1 MAAILEKDIPKLDY
15 VVYLQASTDVLL
27 KRIEKRGRPFEFNM
41 DFAYIDAL
49 NQAYNNFFFHF
60 TASPLLIINTSNID
74 FVANGDEREEVIDQI
89 LDMKAGSN
97 YYQPLGTAEYSKI
110 VKKTRPRAMP
120 NPGNSGA
127 GRDGQ

>member
-1 MAAILEKDIPKLDY
+1 
-15 VVYLQASTDVLL
+15 
-27 KRIEKRGRPFEFNM
+27 M

-110 VKKTRPRAMP
+110 VKKPGRAQCRTRETAA
-120 NPGNSGA
+120 PGETDNENRPSP
-127 GRDGQ
+127 